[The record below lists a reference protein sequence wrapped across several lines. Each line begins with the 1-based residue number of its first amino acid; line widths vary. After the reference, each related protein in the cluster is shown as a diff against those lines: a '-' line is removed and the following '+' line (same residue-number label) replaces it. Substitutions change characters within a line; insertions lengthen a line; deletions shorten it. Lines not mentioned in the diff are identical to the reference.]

1 MVRDKMKLKASN
13 ILGQEQID
21 LLISR
26 GLNLVWFPKELE
38 SIYKD
43 QYRNEAGLMSF
54 VIELLLF

>member
-1 MVRDKMKLKASN
+1 MKLKASN

-38 SIYKD
+38 SI
-43 QYRNEAGLMSF
+43 GF
-54 VIELLLF
+54 VAQIDER

>member
-1 MVRDKMKLKASN
+1 MKLKASN

-43 QYRNEAGLMSF
+43 QYRNEAGR
-54 VIELLLF
+54 IQT